1 MHSVSSVVQAEQLFK
16 LAIDFGFYLVGKKKK
31 QQKKTDTSISG
42 EHAIVSASDD
52 VKTAQS
58 FGCTPQHILS
68 QTATGFF
75 LSKEHR
81 AATTVS

>member
-16 LAIDFGFYLVGKKKK
+16 LAIDFGFYLVGKKK

-42 EHAIVSASDD
+42 EHAIVPASDD

>member
-16 LAIDFGFYLVGKKKK
+16 LAINLGFYLVGKK
-31 QQKKTDTSISG
+31 QQKKTDASTSG
-42 EHAIVSASDD
+42 EHAIVSVSDG

-68 QTATGFF
+68 QTATGFV
-75 LSKEHR
+75 LSKGLR
-81 AATTVS
+81 AATTES